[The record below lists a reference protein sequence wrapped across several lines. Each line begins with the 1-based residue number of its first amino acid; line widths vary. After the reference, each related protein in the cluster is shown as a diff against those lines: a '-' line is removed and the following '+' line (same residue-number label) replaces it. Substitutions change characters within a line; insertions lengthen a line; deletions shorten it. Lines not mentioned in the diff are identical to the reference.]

1 MKALSAILFVATAT
15 SALGQATPQNPP
27 GAAGDAAAPAAEAPA
42 PPLRTLG
49 LSEATRTALENQPT
63 LLQAKAITAAAAAR
77 SDEARSSLLPQVTAS
92 AGYTRTLEGPPPPTS
107 PSRNYYQ
114 GSVKL
119 SQLIWDF
126 GQTSLRW
133 RAAQTTFEAQRDT
146 ERATRDQVT
155 LGVESAFFAARAG
168 KDLLDVARANL
179 ANIEAHLR
187 QTEGFVRAGT
197 QPEIA
202 LAQTRTDLANARVQ
216 LISAQNAY
224 LTEKAQLNQAMG
236 VEDATD
242 YDVASDTLPP
252 VEGEDLGL
260 DPLLAEGLGA
270 RPDVASLGAQ
280 ARAQEQT
287 LGSVKGGYWPSL
299 GVGAAANDAGPQL
312 NMLASDWTAG
322 VTLTWN
328 LFQGGLTD
336 AQVREGRANLDAL
349 HAQVAGIRQQVRVDI
364 EQARL
369 SVRAAKEALSAADEA
384 LTNAKEQ
391 LRLAEGRY
399 RAGVGSIIEL
409 GDAQVALTTAA
420 AQKVQDQYNLST
432 SRAQLLRALG
442 RPPQP

>member
-1 MKALSAILFVATAT
+1 
-15 SALGQATPQNPP
+15 
-27 GAAGDAAAPAAEAPA
+27 
-42 PPLRTLG
+42 
-49 LSEATRTALENQPT
+49 
-63 LLQAKAITAAAAAR
+63 
-77 SDEARSSLLPQVTAS
+77 
-92 AGYTRTLEGPPPPTS
+92 
-107 PSRNYYQ
+107 
-114 GSVKL
+114 
-119 SQLIWDF
+119 
-126 GQTSLRW
+126 
-133 RAAQTTFEAQRDT
+133 
-146 ERATRDQVT
+146 
-155 LGVESAFFAARAG
+155 
-168 KDLLDVARANL
+168 
-179 ANIEAHLR
+179 
-187 QTEGFVRAGT
+187 
-197 QPEIA
+197 
-202 LAQTRTDLANARVQ
+202 
-216 LISAQNAY
+216 
-224 LTEKAQLNQAMG
+224 MG

-260 DPLLAEGLGA
+260 DALLAEGLGA

-287 LGSVKGGYWPSL
+287 LGAVKGGYWPSL

-312 NMLASDWTAG
+312 NTLASDWTAG

-420 AQKVQDQYNLST
+420 ARRSRTSNQHLPCAAPARAAAGHHNLEDLVNDNALST
-432 SRAQLLRALG
+432 ILGLGFGRVLVVGVVFAIYGHSAQKRAAAAAASTPEAQAQAALARAVPVSVATAARQDVPTTSRG
-442 RPPQP
+442 SGTSPPP